1 MAAARQHLLHF
12 VEFLPKNCLAEH
24 SLMFNMRFFSDSLS
38 IALFWSNMLENN
50 SLTYNIAIFM
60 FLQFKNYERSKNY
73 ENLLK

>member
-24 SLMFNMRFFSDSLS
+24 SLMFSMRFFSDSLS

-60 FLQFKNYERSKNY
+60 FLQFKNYE
-73 ENLLK
+73 NLLK